1 MNKRIHREYSNN
13 TYIQKLKKEA
23 ELHVSLRKSK
33 ILGISPTSWV
43 YSCSH
48 QKGKEPDNS
57 ASDSA

>member
-33 ILGISPTSWV
+33 ILGISPTS
-43 YSCSH
+43 
-48 QKGKEPDNS
+48 
-57 ASDSA
+57 